1 MGFYEAQ
8 RASPSLPLKDEID
21 WHESLGHT
29 VKPFPSIPIQSSAI
43 DVGPITLIRRSAMKP
58 EALIIPGWIRM
69 DFRGGFQWSVRILV
83 HPSA

>member
-58 EALIIPGWIRM
+58 EALIYTWL
-69 DFRGGFQWSVRILV
+69 DQDGFQGGISMER
-83 HPSA
+83 